1 MFEDGGSDHD
11 SQIEKLRQSC
21 AYTIKYTDF
30 LSSAERTKRIV
41 DRIQLKEDSAGI
53 QRSGR
58 LISI

>member
-11 SQIEKLRQSC
+11 CQIEKLRQSC

-30 LSSAERTKRIV
+30 LSSAERIKRII